1 MKQTEHEVRVTH
13 LRDGLGV
20 VCQGIFNNDDAV
32 IVTRYGKGIVA
43 IVPLWE
49 WRFFKQLE
57 ADLRAGRKRII
68 DLEESLEIEWDD
80 AGTCSPSRVT
90 VSHADRRSP
99 RDTNNPNAENDDGD
113 QGPEDLDEEGD
124 TEEGQDQADPG

>member
-1 MKQTEHEVRVTH
+1 MKQTEHEIRVTH

-32 IVTRYGKGIVA
+32 VVTRYGKGIVA

-57 ADLRAGRKRII
+57 DDIRAGRKRII
-68 DLEESLEIEWDD
+68 DLEESLEIEWVD

-90 VSHADRRSP
+90 VSHAERRSP
-99 RDTNNPNAENDDGD
+99 RDTNDPETENNDGD
-113 QGPEDLDEEGD
+113 QDQEDRDEEDGL
-124 TEEGQDQADPG
+124 EEGQAHAGPG